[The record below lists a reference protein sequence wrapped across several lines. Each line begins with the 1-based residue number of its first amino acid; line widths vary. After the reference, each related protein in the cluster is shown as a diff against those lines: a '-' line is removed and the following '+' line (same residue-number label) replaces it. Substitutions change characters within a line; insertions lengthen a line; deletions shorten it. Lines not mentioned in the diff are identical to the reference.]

1 MVPMLSVAQAR
12 HGSAGDNGYVTA
24 FDTVIVGAGAA
35 GIAAARRLVAAG
47 QRVMV
52 LEARD
57 RVGGR
62 AITAQSLGAPVDLGA
77 AWLHFAEE
85 NAWTRLADA
94 AGFSVLRREPGWG
107 AAAGI
112 GANAPTPVQRAA
124 AQANYLRY
132 HDLIETAATAGHD
145 VPLSDVLPD
154 DDYRARFDATMTWA
168 VGTETR
174 QISTLDLA
182 RYAESHHNWAVR
194 EGLGNV
200 VSTAAAGLPVTL
212 GSAVTAI
219 DWSGPVLRI
228 DCNDGRVEARA
239 AIVTLPTSVLARGT
253 LRFAP
258 SLPHR
263 YAEAFHGLPL
273 GVVNKVFFKLG
284 AGQFPGDA
292 SRYFI
297 GTDRTSRTCSYQ
309 VYPADQ
315 PLLCAYFGGDLS
327 WELEQRGELAQFA
340 REELRGIFGAGFVT
354 ELGDS
359 VATAW
364 GSDPHANGSYSA
376 ALPGHAHCRETL
388 GTPVNSR
395 LLFAGEACSIHH
407 YGTLHGAWLSGT
419 AAAERLL

>member
-1 MVPMLSVAQAR
+1 MS
-12 HGSAGDNGYVTA
+12 A

-35 GIAAARRLVAAG
+35 GIAAARQLVAAG
-47 QRVMV
+47 QHVMV
-52 LEARD
+52 LEARH

-62 AITAQSLGAPVDLGA
+62 ATTAQSLGATVDLGA

-94 AGFSVLRREPGWG
+94 AGFSVLRVEPGWG

-112 GANAPTPVQRAA
+112 GAKPPSSAQRAT
-124 AQANYLRY
+124 AQAGYLRY
-132 HDLIETAATAGHD
+132 HELIEAAATAGRD

-168 VGTETR
+168 VGAESR

-182 RYAESHHNWAVR
+182 RYADSDHNWAVR

-200 VSTAAAGLPVTL
+200 VSAAATGLPIRL
-212 GSAVTAI
+212 GCAVTAI
-219 DWSGPVLRI
+219 DWSGTTLRI
-228 DCNDGRVEARA
+228 DCNDGRVEAHA
-239 AIVTLPTSVLARGT
+239 AIVTLPTSVLARGP
-253 LRFAP
+253 LHFAP
-258 SLPHR
+258 SLPDR
-263 YAEAFHGLPL
+263 YTDAFNGLPL
-273 GVVNKVFFKLG
+273 GVVNKAFFRLG
-284 AGQFPGDA
+284 AGQFPDGA

-297 GTDRTSRTCSYQ
+297 GTDRASRTCSYQ
-309 VYPADQ
+309 VYPAEQ

-359 VATAW
+359 VSTAW

-376 ALPGHAHCRETL
+376 ALPGKAHCREIL
-388 GTPVNSR
+388 GTPVTPR

-407 YGTLHGAWLSGT
+407 YGTLHGAWLSGV
-419 AAAERLL
+419 AAAQRLL

>member
-1 MVPMLSVAQAR
+1 MS
-12 HGSAGDNGYVTA
+12 A

-47 QRVMV
+47 QHVMV
-52 LEARD
+52 LEARN

-62 AITAQSLGAPVDLGA
+62 ATTAQSLGATVDLGA

-85 NAWTRLADA
+85 NAWTQLADT

-112 GANAPTPVQRAA
+112 GAKTPSPEQRAA
-124 AQANYLRY
+124 AQAGYLRY
-132 HDLIETAATAGHD
+132 HELIEAAATAGRD
-145 VPLSDVLPD
+145 VPLSDVLPN

-168 VGTETR
+168 VGTESR

-182 RYAESHHNWAVR
+182 RYAESDHNWAVR

-200 VSTAAAGLPVTL
+200 VSAAATGLPVRL
-212 GSAVTAI
+212 GSTVTAI
-219 DWSGPVLRI
+219 DWSGPIVRI
-228 DCNDGRVEARA
+228 DCSDGRVEAHA
-239 AIVTLPTSVLARGT
+239 AIVTLPTSVLARGP
-253 LRFAP
+253 LHFAP
-258 SLPHR
+258 SLPDR
-263 YAEAFHGLPL
+263 YTDAFHGLPL
-273 GVVNKVFFKLG
+273 GVVNKVFFRLG
-284 AGQFPGDA
+284 AGQFPDGA

-327 WELEQRGELAQFA
+327 WELEQRGELTQFA
-340 REELRGIFGAGFVT
+340 REELRGIFGTDFVS

-376 ALPGHAHCRETL
+376 ALPGKAYCREIL
-388 GTPVNSR
+388 GAPVTSR

-407 YGTLHGAWLSGT
+407 YGTLHGAWLSGV
-419 AAAERLL
+419 AAAEQLL